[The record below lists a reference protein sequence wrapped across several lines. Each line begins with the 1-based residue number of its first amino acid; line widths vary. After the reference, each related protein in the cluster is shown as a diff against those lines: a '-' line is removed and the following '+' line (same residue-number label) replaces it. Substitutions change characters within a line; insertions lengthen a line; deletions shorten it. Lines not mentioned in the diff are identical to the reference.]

1 VNSIIK
7 SLMRQVREINRKYAV
22 PEITT
27 TPLVRF
33 CLIGL
38 RIYLL
43 FLVVLLIVSF
53 IIAAR
58 R

>member
-1 VNSIIK
+1 MNSIIK